1 MPALLTPCER
11 LCCPA
16 QPFGGQT
23 ETDRWQ
29 RGSDAAP
36 STSHPFNS
44 SKAPH
49 FKTSLC
55 WVWQRDPQGCKY
67 GASCVYAHGEAEL
80 RPKQDS
86 PSPMTRQVSA
96 PAPQKPAFVPPK
108 SSREAEQLVKRAM
121 EEGDTNA
128 LRVGLEYLAREEQVR
143 DRHECRVIDLG
154 CHVCLPC
161 CLTDQQVRVLG

>member
-1 MPALLTPCER
+1 M
-11 LCCPA
+11 
-16 QPFGGQT
+16 
-23 ETDRWQ
+23 
-29 RGSDAAP
+29 
-36 STSHPFNS
+36 
-44 SKAPH
+44 
-49 FKTSLC
+49 
-55 WVWQRDPQGCKY
+55 WQRDPQGCKY

-143 DRHECRVIDLG
+143 DRHECQVLDWAVVCMPALLPDGPVSQGALGDLELVTQTSADNVG
-154 CHVCLPC
+154 
-161 CLTDQQVRVLG
+161 DQSMHTR